1 VEDEMIKRISLIL
14 SLAIPMMA
22 CGGAEKDAAE
32 DNNGEDATANE
43 ILREESVFDPMMDA
57 IDKAEAVQETIDKQ
71 KQQWDEILEE
81 AENGDGGS

>member
-1 VEDEMIKRISLIL
+1 MIKRISLIL

-32 DNNGEDATANE
+32 DKNGEDATANE
-43 ILREESVFDPMMDA
+43 ILTEESVFDPMMDA

>member
-1 VEDEMIKRISLIL
+1 MIKRISLVL

-32 DNNGEDATANE
+32 DEKSKTATAEE
-43 ILREESVFDPMMDA
+43 IFSEDTVFDPTVDA
-57 IDKAEAVQETIDKQ
+57 IKKAEAARETIEKQ

-81 AENGDGGS
+81 AETGDGEDED